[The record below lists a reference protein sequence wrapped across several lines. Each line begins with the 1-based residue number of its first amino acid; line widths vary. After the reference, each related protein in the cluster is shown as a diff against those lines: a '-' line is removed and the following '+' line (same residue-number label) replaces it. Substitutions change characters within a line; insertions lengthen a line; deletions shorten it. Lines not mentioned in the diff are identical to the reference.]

1 MVYVVFAVWLW
12 RTLRAN
18 LPAHTQQTPQAPWTN
33 HNFSKYYNEIMD
45 LVVCAPSAQA
55 RPNATPAQHLSNT
68 SWPRRNI
75 RNIRGFHFLPR
86 ELNLVFDGL
95 FTDDAAL

>member
-1 MVYVVFAVWLW
+1 
-12 RTLRAN
+12 
-18 LPAHTQQTPQAPWTN
+18 
-33 HNFSKYYNEIMD
+33 MD
-45 LVVCAPSAQA
+45 FIVCAPSAQA

-68 SWPRRNI
+68 PWPRRNI
-75 RNIRGFHFLPR
+75 RNIRSFHFLSR